1 MDLNASQ
8 QNKDEQQRKEP
19 GGFHWGKRLLRFILL
34 AFIGLNALFFL
45 FQVPAIQ
52 TWTVARLT
60 DGLSRQL
67 GTRVE
72 IGYFRLSIVNRFRLR
87 DVYVEDLRGDT
98 LLFSSGVDAHINLSP
113 LVLLRR
119 GLVVDRLHVE
129 DSKLFIRREIDSY
142 TTNLEQ
148 LLVRLK
154 KNEAEGAS
162 KNGPLPNI
170 VPGLLT
176 SGSLELI
183 KSDALKNQEL
193 RLAIRGA
200 RIKLRTIDLLHNQF
214 ELDKVELFQPA
225 IGIDDRERSPGWQA
239 FLDQLVPRADSS
251 NLTLRIGSLQVF
263 DGDFALHNYRKA
275 PVKLTPDSILDY
287 QHMAAY
293 DIKIDFSDF
302 QFRNDTFTTQINCLN
317 FSDSSG
323 FYLNDWSAQSAIIC
337 PTGVSLYGMTL
348 QTPRTVLRDT
358 MELRYEQYQDFI
370 DFPEKVEITARLTQ
384 SKVAMEDIITFAPA
398 LNGNSFF
405 EQNRDEIVAI
415 EGLIRGTVNN
425 LEGLN
430 LQLTL
435 ENGSSIDCRFHSAHL
450 TRPDDMYIDINI
462 RRMNANIPTLREWL
476 PGFVVPDNFET
487 LGQLGFAG
495 RVTVLLDNV
504 ITEGKLKTELGQADI
519 SLQILDLPKGK
530 ALTRYNGAI
539 SLNEFAL
546 GTFLGNPDYGQI
558 SLNSSVENGVG
569 LTKASAYANFSADIP
584 AFTYKGYIYENA
596 QITGQMAANRFNG
609 LFNIKD
615 NNIDFGF
622 SGGIN
627 LAGDK
632 PAFNFQANINKIDLF
647 ALNISQ
653 QPLTMGGQLAL
664 DLRNET
670 LDELEGTIALQ
681 DITIIKDREV
691 AQIDY
696 LNLEAVSPAP
706 GTKVLSLTS
715 DILDAHITGL
725 FSIEKIPVYFARYL
739 ADAYPL
745 FANQIGIHSADSSRS
760 RNNFSYQIEIKDTR
774 GLQTLF
780 VEHLADIKDASISG
794 SFSNEDSLLTARID
808 IPEFG
813 LNKLRAAA
821 VEMSFDIKG
830 DKGELELESARFSP
844 GNNISPAPVR
854 LRSVFSRDTI
864 TFELNYRDQL
874 AHNTLNALYLN
885 GQLAALDSISSRL
898 ELQDSRLEFWED
910 VWQIDNGNRI
920 LFKEDSLLIE
930 DFVANQQ
937 DCRAILKSYATRGI
951 SLNLLNLDFAGLNPQ
966 LNYKPLQFGGK
977 FDLDFRTADI
987 LELSNIHLDLRADSL
1002 LVNGDD
1008 WGSLD
1013 VIGQIDQLEQPMV
1026 AFASL
1031 TRDTSQL
1038 LVDALYNVTRVGE
1051 AENQQQGFF
1060 DIDLSIQ
1067 SFPIWF
1073 AEYFIG
1079 GTISN
1084 TTGGFDAK
1092 IRVSGQPAQPNIY
1105 GALQLTP
1112 GALTLNYLKTRYS
1125 FGAEEVLIDN
1135 YFFDASGTE
1144 LFDEY
1149 GNVAYMEGGIRH
1161 SHLRDFGFDARLSTP
1176 RFQGLNTQKGDN
1188 KLFYGLG
1195 IGSADIQFLGSFAQ
1209 PDIYVNATTAPGTM
1223 ISIPISAERHASE
1236 FGFIEFVNKSLEETT
1251 GGAADS
1257 LSYDL
1262 KGVSLDMDL
1271 NVNNAAQLRIIFD
1284 EQTGDI
1290 IEGRGY
1296 GALQIAVPRDG
1307 DFKMFGNYT
1316 INTGDYLFTLYNLI
1330 NKKFSIRRGGTISW
1344 TGDPYTAE
1352 IDLVAEYNK
1361 VSTSVAN
1368 FIQEY
1373 LLDASADLQ
1382 NQASE
1387 VTDVNLRMNLT
1398 GDLLQP
1404 NINFDIDFP
1413 ALKGQLQTY
1422 TDSKLRLLELD
1433 QNELN
1438 KQVFGLIVAGQ
1449 FLPADFN
1456 LQGTEIIYNT
1466 VGEFLSNQLS
1476 LLLTELLSEVIGEG
1490 RVISGIDF
1498 GLAYSQ
1504 YQNANLREG
1513 QNINRGNEL
1522 EVSIT
1527 QNFYNDRFSVK
1538 IGGNVDLD
1546 GRTQASAGMNNAFVG
1561 NDLIFEAII
1570 NEERTVTLR
1579 VYQKSAPDIG
1589 GRKLEIG
1596 AGLSYRKEFD
1606 SFGEFLRSFRKK
1618 NR

>member
-1 MDLNASQ
+1 MNSNASQ
-8 QNKDEQQRKEP
+8 QNKDEQQIKEP
-19 GGFHWGKRLLRFILL
+19 GGFRWGKRLLRFLL
-34 AFIGLNALFFL
+34 FAFLGLNALFFL
-45 FQVPAIQ
+45 FQIPAIQ

-72 IGYFRLSIVNRFRLR
+72 IGYFRLSIVNKFRLK
-87 DVYVEDLRGDT
+87 DVYVEDLQGNT

-113 LVLLRR
+113 IVLLRR
-119 GLVVDRLHVE
+119 GLVVKRLHIE
-129 DSKLFIRREIDSY
+129 DSQLFIRREVDSY

-148 LLVRLK
+148 LLARLK
-154 KNEAEGAS
+154 SKEAGGS
-162 KNGPLPNI
+162 GKGGPLPNI
-170 VPGLLT
+170 VPGVLT

-193 RLAIRGA
+193 TIAIRGA
-200 RIKLRTIDLLHNQF
+200 RLKLRTVDLLHNRF
-214 ELDKVELFQPA
+214 ELDKVELYQPA
-225 IGIDDRERSPGWQA
+225 IGIDDRERSSGWQA
-239 FLDQLVPRADSS
+239 FLDQQVPREDSS
-251 NLTLRIGSLQVF
+251 NLILRVASLQVY

-317 FSDSSG
+317 FADSSG
-323 FYLNDWSAQSAIIC
+323 FYLNDWSAQSAVIC
-337 PTGVSLYGMTL
+337 PTGVSLYGMVL
-348 QTPRTVLRDT
+348 QTPGTVLRDT
-358 MELRYEQYQDFI
+358 MKLRYAQYQDFI
-370 DFPEKVEITARLTQ
+370 DFPEKVEITAQLAQ

-398 LNGNSFF
+398 LNGNAFF
-405 EQNRDEIVAI
+405 ERNRDEIVAI
-415 EGLIRGTVNN
+415 EGLITGTVNN
-425 LEGLN
+425 LEGRN
-430 LQLTL
+430 LKLTL

-462 RRMNANIPTLREWL
+462 RRMNANIPTLRAWL

-504 ITEGKLKTELGQADI
+504 ITEGKLKTELGQADV

-539 SLNEFAL
+539 SLDNFAL

-569 LTKASAYANFSADIP
+569 LTKSSAYANFSADIP
-584 AFTYKGYIYENA
+584 TFMYKGYIYENA

-609 LFNIKD
+609 IFNIKD

-622 SGGIN
+622 SGGMN
-627 LAGDK
+627 LSGER
-632 PAFNFQANINKIDLF
+632 PVFNFQADVNKIDLF
-647 ALNISQ
+647 ALHITQ
-653 QPLTMGGQLAL
+653 QPLTLGGQLEL

-670 LDELEGTIALQ
+670 LDELEGTVALQ
-681 DITIIKDREV
+681 DITIIKDRQV

-696 LNLEAVSPAP
+696 LNLEAALPAP
-706 GTKVLSLTS
+706 GTRSLSLAS
-715 DILDAHITGL
+715 DILDADITGM

-739 ADAYPL
+739 ADAYPQ
-745 FANQIGIHSADSSRS
+745 FANQVGIHSADTSQSI
-760 RNNFSYQIEIKDTR
+760 NNFNYQVEIKDTR

-780 VEHLADIKDASISG
+780 VERLADIKDATISG

-808 IPEFG
+808 IPDFG
-813 LNKLRAAA
+813 MNQLRAAA
-821 VEMSFDIKG
+821 LEMSFAINGSDG
-830 DKGELELESARFSP
+830 VLQLQSERFSP
-844 GNNISPAPVR
+844 GNNITPAPVR
-854 LRSVFSRDTI
+854 LRSEFSRDTI
-864 TFELNYRDQL
+864 AFQLNYRDQL
-874 AHNTLNALYLN
+874 AHNMLNALYLN
-885 GQLAALDSISSRL
+885 GQLVALDSMSTQL
-898 ELQDSRLEFWED
+898 ELQDSWLEFWKD
-910 VWQIDNGNRI
+910 AWMINNQNYI

-930 DFVANQQ
+930 DFVAIQR
-937 DCRAILKSYATRGI
+937 DRRAVLSSYATRGI
-951 SLNLLNLDFAGLNPQ
+951 TLNLINLDFAGLNPQ
-966 LNYKPLQFGGK
+966 LKYKPLQFGGK
-977 FDLDFRTADI
+977 FDLDIRTADI
-987 LELSNIHLDLRADSL
+987 LELSSIHLDLKADSL
-1002 LVNGDD
+1002 LINDDD

-1013 VIGQIDQLEQPMV
+1013 VISQMDNLEQPIV

-1038 LVDALYNVTRVGE
+1038 LVDALYNFRQTGE
-1051 AENQQQGFF
+1051 AENQQKGFF

-1067 SFPIWF
+1067 SFPMWF

-1112 GALTLNYLKTRYS
+1112 GALTLNYLKTRYT

-1161 SHLRDFGFDARLSTP
+1161 NHLRDFGFDARLSTP

-1223 ISIPISAERHASE
+1223 ISIPISSERQASE
-1236 FGFIEFVNKSLEETT
+1236 FGFIEFVNKSLEEATAT
-1251 GGAADS
+1251 VDS
-1257 LSYDL
+1257 VRYDL

-1307 DFKMFGNYT
+1307 DFKMFGEYT

-1330 NKKFSIRRGGTISW
+1330 NKKFSIQRGGTISW

-1404 NINFDIDFP
+1404 SINFDIDFP

-1476 LLLTELLSEVIGEG
+1476 LLLTELLSDVIGEG

-1606 SFGEFLRSFRKK
+1606 SFGEFLRSFHKK